1 MEEYGAR
8 IKSAREQAHMTQED
22 LGRSVGV
29 SGVTIMRYEKCQRQP
44 RIEQFHALAAALN
57 VDVNWLI
64 NGDSSLIELSVLHA
78 KKILNTDDPKTDKAA
93 RIAIYYA
100 EEEYKEK
107 GYDFSSE
114 EGLLIKSFSKLN
126 TEGKKIAVER
136 LKELTE
142 VPKYQLKPEAGGQD
156 AVNTQEDN

>member
-107 GYDFSSE
+107 GYDFS
-114 EGLLIKSFSKLN
+114 
-126 TEGKKIAVER
+126 
-136 LKELTE
+136 
-142 VPKYQLKPEAGGQD
+142 
-156 AVNTQEDN
+156 